1 MSTASLLT
9 PASAPARPQLPPLPA
24 LVTGQVTHRRPGP
37 VRHAFRHR
45 VYQWLVDLDCLPRQ
59 PWHLRAFAH
68 FSSADHLGDPGLPIK
83 RNIENYLALGG
94 IGLGDRGRVL
104 MLASARVLGHVFDP
118 LSVFWC
124 YDSDGVLA
132 CVVAEVHNTY
142 GERHAYLLRPDQAG
156 TAMTDKGFYVSPFFD
171 VTGTYELRFTLT
183 AGPCRHDRDAAPR
196 GRRRVLGGLP
206 GPARARHQPEPGP
219 LAHPPAPHA
228 AAGLGPDPGARHLAL
243 APSPAHP
250 LPAIPHPTGR
260 GLTMTVSTAIGWPAA
275 AATPRAPLRAG
286 IARVVFDH
294 AVRRVPVRVT
304 YPDGRVLGA
313 GSPAS
318 PELEVVRPAAFLARL
333 GRDAKIGFGEAYMAG
348 DWRAGPGTDL
358 ADLLTPFAS
367 QLTTLIPPA
376 LQRLRVFVDRRVP
389 PDQENTLDGSRSNIA
404 AHYDLSNDLFAAFLD
419 PTMTYSSAWF
429 DESEP
434 VETATRLEEAQLR
447 KIDGILD
454 LAGVRSGTR
463 LLEIGTG
470 WGTLAIRAAQRG
482 ARVTTITL
490 SREQMRLAR
499 ERVEAAGLS
508 GLVEVRVQD
517 YREVDGEYDAIVSV
531 EMIEAVGEAYW
542 PAYFAALDRLLAPGG
557 RAAIQAITMD
567 HQRFLATRRSFSWIQ
582 KYIFPGG
589 IIPSL
594 QAVDDTLAAHTTL
607 RVTQQRELR
616 PHYART
622 LRLWRER
629 FLGQWP
635 RIHAQGFD
643 ETFRRMWEFYLA
655 YSEAGFR
662 SGYLGV
668 SQLQMTRGPA

>member
-1 MSTASLLT
+1 
-9 PASAPARPQLPPLPA
+9 
-24 LVTGQVTHRRPGP
+24 
-37 VRHAFRHR
+37 
-45 VYQWLVDLDCLPRQ
+45 
-59 PWHLRAFAH
+59 
-68 FSSADHLGDPGLPIK
+68 
-83 RNIENYLALGG
+83 
-94 IGLGDRGRVL
+94 
-104 MLASARVLGHVFDP
+104 
-118 LSVFWC
+118 
-124 YDSDGVLA
+124 
-132 CVVAEVHNTY
+132 
-142 GERHAYLLRPDQAG
+142 
-156 TAMTDKGFYVSPFFD
+156 
-171 VTGTYELRFTLT
+171 
-183 AGPCRHDRDAAPR
+183 
-196 GRRRVLGGLP
+196 
-206 GPARARHQPEPGP
+206 
-219 LAHPPAPHA
+219 
-228 AAGLGPDPGARHLAL
+228 
-243 APSPAHP
+243 
-250 LPAIPHPTGR
+250 
-260 GLTMTVSTAIGWPAA
+260 MTVSTAIRWPTAA
-275 AATPRAPLRAG
+275 AGPPPAPLRAA
-286 IARVVFDH
+286 IARVIFEH
-294 AVRRVPVRVT
+294 AAGRVPVRVS

-313 GSPAS
+313 GAQGS
-318 PELEVVRPAAFLARL
+318 PEFAVVRPAAFFARL
-333 GRDAKIGFGEAYMAG
+333 GRDAKTGFGEAYMAG

-376 LQRLRVFVDRRVP
+376 LQRLRVFVDRPVP
-389 PDQENTLDGSRSNIA
+389 HDHENTLDGSRSNIA

-429 DESEP
+429 DDSEP
-434 VETATRLEEAQLR
+434 VETATRLAEAQLR

-463 LLEIGTG
+463 VLEIGSG
-470 WGTLAIRAAQRG
+470 WGSLAIRAAQRG

-490 SREQMRLAR
+490 SREQMRLAG
-499 ERVEAAGLS
+499 ERVEAAGLAE
-508 GLVEVRVQD
+508 LAEVRVQD
-517 YREVDGEYDAIVSV
+517 YREVEGLYDAVVSV

-557 RAAIQAITMD
+557 TVAIQAITMD

-607 RVTQQRELR
+607 RVTQRRELR

-668 SQLQMTRGPA
+668 SQLQMTREPA